1 MTGKSSESMQ
11 DKFISRIPRRYYAS
25 VLFIVFIIYS
35 IYVILISLSPDLRN
49 SDVSKQ
55 YLIMVES
62 AIATAYLLGG
72 NIFLLKKSKIII
84 DNLSYISGDKNKEI
98 AKPLK
103 KTQLLTVILFL
114 FIIFGRETK
123 DLRPY
128 IDMGLAVFL
137 FVIYNLFVGL
147 IIIILLGSVLC
158 IIINMYRSLSSFAEN
173 HEKNIGSIMP
183 ILLID
188 NKIETIKDCISQSIF
203 YYFIGITLLILT
215 YNNPVS
221 QGKYEIFILAILFLL
236 GLAFFFACLNSIKM
250 IRNSRNEYEI
260 EDINKLIQEKMLEAS
275 SIIKEN
281 DFAKMTQLSFISSG
295 LDILRNQ
302 RDDLIKMDKKFYDLH
317 TMGRLIGSV
326 LLSLFGLLSKPA
338 FELFLND
345 LIAEISQTAAI
356 AVNALADVTNNAI
369 TILANHLLIATQISK
384 LMI

>member
-1 MTGKSSESMQ
+1 MPDKSNESIQ
-11 DKFISRIPRRYYAS
+11 DKFISRIPRRYYAY

-62 AIATAYLLGG
+62 AIAMAYLLGG
-72 NIFLLKKSKIII
+72 NIFLLKKFKIIKE
-84 DNLSYISGDKNKEI
+84 NLSYIAGDKSKDTAKRPNKMQFI
-98 AKPLK
+98 IIIIF
-103 KTQLLTVILFL
+103 LLT
-114 FIIFGRETK
+114 IFSRETK
-123 DLRPY
+123 DPRPY

-137 FVIYNLFVGL
+137 FVIYNLLVGL
-147 IIIILLGSVLC
+147 IIIILIGSVLC

-173 HEKNIGSIMP
+173 HEKDIESLRP
-183 ILLID
+183 LLFIN
-188 NKIETIKDCISQSIF
+188 NKIEIIKDCISKSIF

-221 QGKYEIFILAILFLL
+221 QGKYEIFILAILFLI
-236 GLAFFFACLNSIKM
+236 GLAFFFACLDSIKW
-250 IRNSRNEYEI
+250 IWNSRNEYEI
-260 EDINKLIQEKMLEAS
+260 EDINKLIQEQMLEIS

-281 DFAKMTQLSFISSG
+281 DFAKMAQLSLISSV
-295 LDILRNQ
+295 LDILRKQ
-302 RDDLIKMDKKFYDLH
+302 RDDLTRMDKKFYDLR
-317 TMGRLIGSV
+317 TMGRLIGTV

-356 AVNALADVTNNAI
+356 AVNALADITNNAI
-369 TILANHLLIATQISK
+369 TILANHLSIATQISK